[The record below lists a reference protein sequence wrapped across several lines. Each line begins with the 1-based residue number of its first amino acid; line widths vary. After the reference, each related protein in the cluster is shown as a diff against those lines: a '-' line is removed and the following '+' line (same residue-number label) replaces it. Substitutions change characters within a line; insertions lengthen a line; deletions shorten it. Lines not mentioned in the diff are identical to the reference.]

1 MWSVHFPQ
9 ARIVCL
15 SAITVIPCRCDVNCD
30 EMKDVKML
38 QKTTIQINKRYNITF
53 SMIFNYGGHDFIVD
67 LKWNICI

>member
-15 SAITVIPCRCDVNCD
+15 STITVIPCRSDVNCD

>member
-1 MWSVHFPQ
+1 MLSVHFPQ

-15 SAITVIPCRCDVNCD
+15 STITVIPCRSDVNCD